1 MLNRITVDKKL
12 PSDGQYGWFMYL
24 SDDDF
29 KAIKNPK
36 VLNVI
41 YKIVENLFT
50 DSAINLG
57 RFTMCVDTQVIVKS
71 RCNVADS
78 PGPSIGVKSYLSR
91 PKKGTYA
98 K

>member
-1 MLNRITVDKKL
+1 MLSRLTVDKKL
-12 PSDGQYGWFMYL
+12 PSNGQYGWFTYL
-24 SDDDF
+24 RDDDF
-29 KAIKNPK
+29 KAINNPK
-36 VLNVI
+36 VLKVI
-41 YKIVENLFT
+41 YQIVENLFV

-57 RFTMCVDTQVIVKS
+57 RFTMCLNTEVIVKP
-71 RCNVADS
+71 RCDAADS